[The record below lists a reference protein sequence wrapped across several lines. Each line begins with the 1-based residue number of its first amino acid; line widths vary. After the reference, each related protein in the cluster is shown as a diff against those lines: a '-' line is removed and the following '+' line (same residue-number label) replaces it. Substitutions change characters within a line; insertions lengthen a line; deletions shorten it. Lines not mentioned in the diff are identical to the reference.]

1 MSEVRTVPIEA
12 LGTDSRFQVRLGG
25 LREAHVRSL
34 VEALRSGAELP
45 PLVVKP
51 SGESGR
57 FLIVDGQHRAEAL
70 RRTGAKSVKVVV
82 QDDADLWTSFQL
94 NQLHGLP
101 LLLSERKRMAKWLK
115 ERNPQ
120 LSVREIARMTNL
132 SPSCVQDT
140 LSGRRRESEGG
151 GLVQRPDPWKRFLQ
165 ALVKVYTRRGH
176 EQDFVQRL
184 AEAIV
189 DLVEG
194 QKQAGLVWDALSAF
208 ASAVREAWRM
218 TDELYAESEDE
229 KAAGS

>member
-12 LGTDSRFQVRLGG
+12 LATDDRFQVRLGG

-45 PLVVKP
+45 PLVVTP

-70 RRTGAKSVKVVV
+70 RRIGAKFAKVTV
-82 QDDADLWTSFQL
+82 QGDADLWTSFQL

-120 LSVREIARMTNL
+120 LSVREIARMVGL

-140 LSGRRRESEGG
+140 LSGRRRESAGG
-151 GLVQRPDPWKRFLQ
+151 GLVQRPDPWQRFLQ

-194 QKQAGLVWDALSAF
+194 QRDPGITWDALINFSD
-208 ASAVREAWRM
+208 AVRLAWDITESRYARR
-218 TDELYAESEDE
+218 DEETART
-229 KAAGS
+229 

>member
-1 MSEVRTVPIEA
+1 MASVHEVPIDS
-12 LGTDSRFQVRLGG
+12 LSTDDRFQVRLGG

-45 PLVVKP
+45 PLVVTP

-70 RRTGAKSVKVVV
+70 RRIGAKFAKVTV
-82 QDDADLWTSFQL
+82 QGDADLLVAFSL
-94 NQLHGLP
+94 NLSHGLP
-101 LLLSERKRMAKWLK
+101 LSLAEKKRVVLWLR
-115 ERNPQ
+115 EHRPG
-120 LSVREIARMTNL
+120 LSVRAISRITGLA
-132 SPSCVQDT
+132 PSTVQDT
-140 LSGRRRESEGG
+140 LSGRRRESGGG

-176 EQDFVQRL
+176 EQDFVRRL

-194 QKQAGLVWDALSAF
+194 QRDPGITWDALINFSD
-208 ASAVREAWRM
+208 AVRLAWDITESRYVRR
-218 TDELYAESEDE
+218 DEETART
-229 KAAGS
+229 